1 MGDVGYSAELAARVR
16 DKLAGV
22 KGVTERE
29 MFGGLTFM
37 VAGNVCCGVLGEDLM
52 VRVGA
57 DLHQDALTRPDVR
70 EAGVSGRAVRGTVYV
85 GRGGLAADAELGLWV
100 DLGLAHARSRPPKA
114 KARPRPKPKAKPKAA
129 RGR

>member
-1 MGDVGYSAELAARVR
+1 
-16 DKLAGV
+16 
-22 KGVTERE
+22 

-57 DLHQDALTRPDVR
+57 DLHQDALTRPHVR

-85 GRGGLAADAELGLWV
+85 GRGGGGPPPPLGPGGG
-100 DLGLAHARSRPPKA
+100 LGPAPPRSRAPQGRRSRRSTSRPA
-114 KARPRPKPKAKPKAA
+114 RRRDMRQPCWSGAGPSGSCPTTCSWTTARPTS
-129 RGR
+129 